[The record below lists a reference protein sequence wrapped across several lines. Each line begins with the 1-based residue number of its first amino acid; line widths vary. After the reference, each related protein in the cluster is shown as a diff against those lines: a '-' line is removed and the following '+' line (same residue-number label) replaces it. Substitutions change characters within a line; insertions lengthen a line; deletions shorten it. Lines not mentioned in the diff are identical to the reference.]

1 MEEWSL
7 QQKIGIFIFG
17 VPIMTF
23 LCAFI
28 FLKLADWTYDGWR
41 NNNLKKKW
49 AVCLIIGFYF
59 IFESIGLVFPGILDY
74 LASLYNHF

>member
-1 MEEWSL
+1 MQELTL
-7 QQKIGIFIFG
+7 QQKIGIFVIV

-28 FLKLADWTYDGWR
+28 FLKLADWAYDGWR

-49 AVCLIIGFYF
+49 AVCLILGFCF
-59 IFESIGLVFPGILDY
+59 MLESIGLAFPEIRDY
-74 LASLYNHF
+74 LASFYDR